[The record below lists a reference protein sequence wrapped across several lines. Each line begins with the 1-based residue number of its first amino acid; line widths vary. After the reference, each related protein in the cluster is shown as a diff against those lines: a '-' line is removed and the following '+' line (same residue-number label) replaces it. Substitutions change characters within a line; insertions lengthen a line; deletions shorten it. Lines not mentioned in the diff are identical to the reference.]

1 MCPEVTFTC
10 HGLALRSEVKLV
22 CNPGL
27 NSEGKERLEKKVLK
41 CVRSYIPLNFV
52 PEVYSKPG
60 CMLELPGKFN
70 TNFPGSVPDPIC
82 PR

>member
-1 MCPEVTFTC
+1 MKI
-10 HGLALRSEVKLV
+10 LLV
-22 CNPGL
+22 IISLSLCI

-60 CMLELPGKFN
+60 CMLELPGKFK
-70 TNFPGSVPDPIC
+70 NFHDIYFQHYDRLPIMKILL
-82 PR
+82 